1 MSHEKDPAEPFR
13 QLFWQNWCDILFIHW
28 EVDPADMAAVLPPEL
43 EPDLYQGKAWVGLVP
58 FRMTGI
64 RPVGLP
70 ALPYLSHTLE
80 TNLRTY
86 VKHKDPAKNT
96 TSRAVWFFSL
106 EAVNPFAVIAARLG
120 YGLKYH
126 RANMWLSEQLRT
138 DGSTLFAAGS
148 IRRWP
153 RPAPVT
159 SFVQAEIPAGPFQE
173 SQVDTLEHFLVERYA
188 LFAQYRRQ
196 VVKAFVRH
204 EPYKIKPGRLID
216 CNPELIAAAGL
227 PIPKNRI
234 ENAIVHRAMDV
245 CVRVG

>member
-1 MSHEKDPAEPFR
+1 MKSEKHQTEPFR

-28 EVDPADMAAVLPPEL
+28 EVDPDAIAEVLPPEL

-70 ALPYLSHTLE
+70 AVPYLSHTLE

-96 TSRAVWFFSL
+96 ESRAVWFFSL
-106 EAVNPFAVIAARLG
+106 EAANPFAVVTARLG

-126 RANMWLSEQLRT
+126 RAKMWLNEHHRP
-138 DGSTLFAAGS
+138 DGSTIYAAGS
-148 IRRWP
+148 VRQWP
-153 RPAPVT
+153 GPAPVT
-159 SFVQAEIPAGPFQE
+159 SFVQAKIPAGPYDKA
-173 SQVDTLEHFLVERYA
+173 QVNTLEHFLVERYA
-188 LFAQYRRQ
+188 LFTQHRGR
-196 VVKAFVRH
+196 VKKALVRH
-204 EPYKIKPGRLID
+204 EPYRIKPAILTGCD
-216 CNPELIAAAGL
+216 PQLIAAAGL
-227 PIPKNRI
+227 PLPDQVI

-245 CVRVG
+245 RVRVG